1 MKMDFSFTKEEETFR
16 QELRSW
22 LEDNLPAGWLEGKR
36 DLPTD
41 LEEYSKFLRD
51 WQNKMYEGG
60 WAAIA
65 WPKEYGGRDATL
77 MEEIIYHQEMVRVD
91 APPLIN
97 YIGIHMVGPTLIESG
112 TEEQKEKYIKRILT
126 GEDVWCQGYSEPNAG
141 SDLAAITTRA
151 VKKEG
156 KWLINGQKVWTSF
169 GHVADKCFLLA
180 RTSTDPEKK
189 HRGITAFLLD
199 MDQEGVETLPI
210 VQMDDK
216 TDFNEVY
223 LTDAVASDADIVG
236 EVDRGW
242 RVMIALMLHERTGI
256 GAELFRLEK
265 HFDEVIE
272 LTKEYKVNGQPLIEN
287 PDIRRK
293 LTRFYARVRGSL
305 LNYYKNL
312 TNTMKNG
319 YPGAESSID
328 KLVVSELNKDLAAF
342 TLEIQGHQGIL
353 WQDDAPANPKWQN
366 LFLASFGQTI
376 GGGTSEVQR
385 NTIGE
390 RVLGLPK
397 DLGR

>member
-1 MKMDFSFTKEEETFR
+1 MEFSFTKEEEKFR
-16 QELRSW
+16 MELRVW
-22 LEDNLPAGWLEGKR
+22 LEENLPEGWLEGKE

-41 LEEYSKFLRD
+41 LEEYSTYLRN
-51 WQNKMYEGG
+51 WQRKLYEGG

-65 WPKEYGGRDATL
+65 WPKEHGGRDASL

-112 TEEQKEKYIKRILT
+112 SEKQKEKYIKKMLT
-126 GEDVWCQGYSEPNAG
+126 GEEVWCQGYSEPNAG

-151 VKKEG
+151 VKKDDQ
-156 KWLINGQKVWTSF
+156 WVINGQKVWTSY

-223 LTDAVASDADIVG
+223 LTDAIASDGDIVG
-236 EVDRGW
+236 EVDQGW
-242 RVMIALMLHERTGI
+242 RVMISLMLHERTGI

-265 HFDEVIE
+265 HFDEVVA
-272 LTKEYKVNGQPLIEN
+272 LTKEYEVNGQTLINN
-287 PDIRRK
+287 PTIKSK
-293 LTRFYARVRGSL
+293 LTQFYARVRGSL

-319 YPGAESSID
+319 YLGAESSID

-342 TLEIQGHQGIL
+342 TLEIQGHQGVL
-353 WQDDAPANPKWQN
+353 TAEDAPADRKWQN